1 MPTLQVIVYQY
12 KGEISEASRVYFAG
26 SLTFPTVSA
35 GILSVVRQIFRKLET
50 QRERERRKTGMI
62 GVRDIMIGAMFSS
75 SRLPHLGPT
84 RSGEKRCVS

>member
-12 KGEISEASRVYFAG
+12 KGEISEASHVYLAG

-62 GVRDIMIGAMFSS
+62 GVREHHDRCHVFVLATAPPGSNS
-75 SRLPHLGPT
+75 KW
-84 RSGEKRCVS
+84 GEKCVS